1 MKRLRRSRFR
11 TRGGPFFC
19 GGIFL
24 LWAAVGLACS
34 SQETI
39 STLTVERREFV
50 NTVTAEGLLVAE
62 RSVTVAAPS
71 QIEGVA
77 RIAWLAPEGIL
88 LKEGDLIARFDPSE
102 MRVQLAR
109 GEADLETRGLE
120 ISKAK
125 VESATRRNEIEADQ
139 QLAELELELAQ
150 QGQKTD
156 ENLFSRYEIIESDID
171 QQLAG
176 ERRDHAAQLAGI
188 QKSLSRSE
196 MELLEIER
204 RKAQLEVE
212 TAQGGLASLEVR
224 SPVAG
229 VLSWTR
235 DWQGD
240 PPSVGGQVWKGH
252 ELAQVPDLS
261 SMEAEVYV
269 LEADAAGLAVGC
281 LAEVVVEAHPGI
293 AYKGKIRRVDSVA
306 KRRFRGSPVQY
317 FGVTIALDTTDPEVM
332 KPGQRV
338 RAALILDRRSDVLV
352 IPRQAVFQ
360 GPTGPQVY
368 VRDQDRFESRSVV
381 IATSS
386 AGLAVVD
393 SGLQVG
399 DRVALEAPSAMPSTS
414 SLAGPESSSG
424 DSSSAGRAAAGERRR
439 GGGG

>member
-1 MKRLRRSRFR
+1 MKRLRRCRFR
-11 TRGGPFFC
+11 DRGRWISRGG
-19 GGIFL
+19 IAL
-24 LWAAVGLACS
+24 LLAVGGLACS
-34 SQETI
+34 TPETV
-39 STLTVERREFV
+39 STLTVERRDFV
-50 NTVTAEGLLVAE
+50 NTVSAEGLLVAE

-71 QIEGVA
+71 QIEGAA
-77 RIAWLAPEGIL
+77 RIAWLAPEGTL

-102 MRVQLAR
+102 MKVQLAK

-125 VESATRRNEIEADQ
+125 VEGATRRNEIEADQ
-139 QLAELELELAQ
+139 QLAELELDLAQ

-156 ENLFSRYEIIESDID
+156 ENLFSRYEIIESEID

-176 ERRDHAAQLAGI
+176 ERRDHATQLASI
-188 QKSLSRSE
+188 QQSLSRSE

-204 RKAQLEVE
+204 RKAKLEVD

-240 PPSVGGQVWKGH
+240 PPTVGGQVWKGH
-252 ELAQVPDLS
+252 EMAQVPDLS

-269 LEADAAGLAVGC
+269 LEADAAGLVVGC
-281 LAEVVVEAHPGI
+281 AAEVIVEAHPGI
-293 AYKGKIRRVDSVA
+293 SYQGKIRRVDSVA
-306 KRRFRGSPVQY
+306 KRRSRGSPVQY
-317 FGVTIALDTTDPEVM
+317 FGATIALDTTDPEVM

-338 RAALILDRRSDVLV
+338 RARLILDRRSDALV

-368 VRDQDRFESRSVV
+368 VRERDQFEARSVV

-393 SGLQVG
+393 SGLQEG
-399 DRVALEAPSAMPSTS
+399 ERVALEAPSALPSTA
-414 SLAGPESSSG
+414 SLAGPESSSKG
-424 DSSSAGRAAAGERRR
+424 QAAVSEGRMGS
-439 GGGG
+439 GG